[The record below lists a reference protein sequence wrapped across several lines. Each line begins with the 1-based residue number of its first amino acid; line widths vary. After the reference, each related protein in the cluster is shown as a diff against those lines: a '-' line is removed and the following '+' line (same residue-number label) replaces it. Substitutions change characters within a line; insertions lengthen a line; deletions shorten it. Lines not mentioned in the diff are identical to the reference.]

1 MTTNF
6 TEPEL
11 NKVNVPVVETNKH
24 KALLRRAL
32 LASPHWD
39 GRSSRVKYKRL
50 VLSGFVVAV
59 LAIAMF
65 TSATKIGINP
75 GSASAYA
82 KGIAKKAM
90 QAVAGLSTDEQKADE
105 QKALEQRIHTDAE
118 GILKEALNAS
128 DLKVETY
135 AQVKK
140 RLSKEGLEML
150 LEMMKG
156 TINEDPAA
164 LKQATFLQFTGPEG
178 GQVMIGFN
186 EDNLPLVIKKAVG
199 RFDEAPSELAPG
211 LVKQQDLFDTVDGA
225 VRGRTTMFSDTEYD
239 PEPEDRIFALFRVQD
254 PGSGLKP
261 LGDGTGWWL
270 GPPEKKIV
278 RINGEPVAL
287 DYNEDPVTSKGKP
300 FREIWIKGSWTK
312 DGKEYQMRSIN
323 VSLDDFV
330 KMANS
335 VK

>member
-1 MTTNF
+1 MITNF
-6 TEPEL
+6 TEPAL
-11 NKVNVPVVETNKH
+11 NKVNVPVVEMNEH
-24 KALLRRAL
+24 KARLRRAL

-50 VLSGFVVAV
+50 VLSGLVIAV

-65 TSATKIGINP
+65 TNATKIGNNS
-75 GSASAYA
+75 GSPLAYA
-82 KGIAKKAM
+82 KGLAKKGI
-90 QAVAGLSTDEQKADE
+90 QAVARLSTDEQKADE
-105 QKALEQRIHTDAE
+105 QKALEHRIHTDAE

-140 RLSKEGLEML
+140 RSSKELEML

-156 TINEDPAA
+156 TINKDPAA

-186 EDNLPLVIKKAVG
+186 EDNLPLVIKKAIA
-199 RFDEAPSELAPG
+199 RFDEAPSEPAPG
-211 LVKQQDLFDTVDGA
+211 LVKGEDLFDTMDGS
-225 VRGRTTMFSDTEYD
+225 VRGRTTIFSDTADD
-239 PEPEDRIFALFRVQD
+239 PGPKRVLVLFRVQE
-254 PGSGLKP
+254 PNSGLKP
-261 LGDGTGWWL
+261 LGDGKGWWL
-270 GPPEKKIV
+270 GPWETKTVEISGV
-278 RINGEPVAL
+278 SATLASNA
-287 DYNEDPVTSKGKP
+287 DTNTSDGLP
-300 FREIWIKGSWTK
+300 EIWIKGSWAK
-312 DGKEYQMRSIN
+312 DGKEYQMHSIN
-323 VSLDDFV
+323 ITVDDFV